1 MKFIPFLLV
10 FAACAGGEKDDR
22 VTTILGLTGDT
33 AAGETIYTTNCS
45 GCHGADATGG
55 SGPSLIDAYATGED
69 EEMMDYIING
79 DGDMPAFGESL
90 ADQDIADV
98 WAYVGSL

>member
-1 MKFIPFLLV
+1 MKFLPFFFLL
-10 FAACAGGEKDDR
+10 AACAGGAKDDR

-33 AAGETIYTTNCS
+33 AAGETLYGTQCI

-55 SGPSLIDAYATGED
+55 SGSNLVAAYAEGED
-69 EEMMDYIING
+69 EESLDIIING

-90 ADQDIADV
+90 SDQDIADLA
-98 WAYVGSL
+98 AYYGTK

>member
-1 MKFIPFLLV
+1 MKFLPFFFLL
-10 FAACAGGEKDDR
+10 AACAGGAKDDR
-22 VTTILGLTGDT
+22 ITTILALTGDT
-33 AAGETIYTTNCS
+33 TAGETVYSTNCT

-55 SGPSLIDAYATGED
+55 SGPSLVAAFAEGED
-69 EEMMDYIING
+69 EEMLDYIING